1 MKKKPDRKLLAAA
14 LGLLVGAACVAALGA
29 PKGLEQLGRKAPMN
43 VPAGATLASHGDS

>member
-29 PKGLEQLGRKAPMN
+29 PRGLAPLAKKAPGN
-43 VPAGATLASHGDS
+43 VPASATLASHGDS